1 MTQWK
6 CFVQTHL
13 HFVTTYG
20 LMWSSSVT
28 FKHKMTLVHSNV
40 SLVTRHHF
48 ITAHKR
54 SLQRLCFYSCLSV
67 ILFTGGSASV
77 HAGIPPGTR
86 HSPPARSRHPQ
97 EQTPRGPGT
106 PTCAVHAGRYGQQA
120 RGTHPTGMQSC
131 LVMISHKKN
140 IVHPYTIMLSLM

>member
-13 HFVTTYG
+13 DFVTIYG

-40 SLVTRHHF
+40 SLVTPHHF

-86 HSPPARSRHPQ
+86 HCPPARSRP
-97 EQTPRGPGT
+97 PPGADPPGT
-106 PTCAVHAGRYGQQA
+106 RHPHLRSACWEIRSTSPRYASYWNAVLSSNDFTQ
-120 RGTHPTGMQSC
+120 
-131 LVMISHKKN
+131 KN